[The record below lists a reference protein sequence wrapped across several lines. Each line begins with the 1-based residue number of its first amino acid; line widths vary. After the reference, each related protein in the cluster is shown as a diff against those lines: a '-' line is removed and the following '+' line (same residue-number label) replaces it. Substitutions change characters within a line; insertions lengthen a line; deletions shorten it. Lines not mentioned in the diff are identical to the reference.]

1 MQDFCL
7 YGRIAITMRKLE
19 RVQLY
24 IDGGNFHHLVLK
36 MLNIKELNFSFDEF
50 IQFLANGREITGKR
64 YYVGTVREREGD
76 PRSKE
81 AMSRQTKFFTV
92 LKSYRWEIKTSKLR
106 TRVEKIIID
115 ARVKNYLELRRQGV
129 REIEFDRTREKG
141 IDVKLATDLIV
152 GAVDNQ
158 YDTAIVVSSDAD
170 LVPAID
176 WIRYR
181 LKKKVEYIGFSLLDE
196 IDTRYST
203 RPLQIM
209 ISKSDIQRILVESDL
224 KPFCK
229 PFVQQQVLL

>member
-1 MQDFCL
+1 MEK
-7 YGRIAITMRKLE
+7 RE

-36 MLNIKELNFSFDEF
+36 KMSIKELEFSFEEF
-50 IQFLANGREITGKR
+50 AQFLANIREITGKR
-64 YYVGTVREREGD
+64 YYVGTVREKVGD
-76 PRSKE
+76 LKSRE

-92 LKSYRWEIKTSKLR
+92 LKSYGWEIKTSKLR
-106 TRVEKIIID
+106 TRIEKIVID
-115 ARVKNYLELRRQGV
+115 ARVKNYMELRRQGV
-129 REIEFDRTREKG
+129 SEIEFERTREKG

-181 LKKKVEYIGFSLLDE
+181 MKKKVEYIGFSLVDR
-196 IDTRYST
+196 IDDQHST
-203 RPLQIM
+203 RPLQTM
-209 ISKSDIQRILVESDL
+209 INKSDIQRILVESDL
-224 KPFCK
+224 KAFRK
-229 PFVQQQVLL
+229 PFIQQKLV